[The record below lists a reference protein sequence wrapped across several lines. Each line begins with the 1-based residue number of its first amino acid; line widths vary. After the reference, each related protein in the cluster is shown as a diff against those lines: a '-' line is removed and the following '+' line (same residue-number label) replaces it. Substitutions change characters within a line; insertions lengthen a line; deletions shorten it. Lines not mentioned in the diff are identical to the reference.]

1 MRKQI
6 KDKEFSVMSLLFS
19 PYTIKNLTLKN
30 RIVMSPMCQ
39 YSVTKEDGTPND
51 WHFVHYVS
59 RAIGGTGLIIMEMTS
74 VTPEGR
80 ITNGDLG
87 LWSDEQVPHF
97 QRLVNEI
104 KKYET
109 KIGIQI
115 AHAGRKAE
123 DADQPVGASDI
134 PVEVL
139 PEETMNGELKPPR
152 ALTNDEVKETVQQFK
167 QAAERAIKAGFDTI
181 ELHGA
186 HGYLLHQFM
195 SPSINNRTD
204 EYGEDLALFGEE
216 VIKAVK
222 SVMPA
227 DMPLIM
233 RMSAIEYIDGGY
245 DLSHSIDVAKR
256 FKKAGV
262 DIFHVSSG
270 GEGPP
275 GERKPQNTPGYQ
287 VPFAREFK
295 KQLDLPV
302 IAVGKLSNPELA
314 EATISNGDAEL
325 VAIARGMLNDPYWSL
340 HAEKKLTHKV
350 NSPFQYSRGL
360 R

>member
-1 MRKQI
+1 MNN
-6 KDKEFSVMSLLFS
+6 LFT
-19 PYTIKNLTLKN
+19 PYSIKNLELKN

-39 YSVTKEDGTPND
+39 YSVDKEDGAPND

-59 RAIGGTGLIIMEMTS
+59 RSVGGTGLIIMEMTS

-87 LWSDEQVPHF
+87 LWSDHQIPEY
-97 QRLVNEI
+97 QRIINEI
-104 KKYET
+104 HKHGT
-109 KIGIQI
+109 KVGIQI

-123 DADQPVGASDI
+123 DATQPVGASDI

-152 ALTNDEVKETVQQFK
+152 ALTTQEVQKTVQQFK
-167 QAAERAIKAGFDTI
+167 EATERAVKAGFDTI

-195 SPSINNRTD
+195 SPSINNRAD
-204 EYGEDLALFGEE
+204 DYGKDLALFGEE
-216 VIKAVK
+216 VVRAVK
-222 SVMPA
+222 SVMPPT
-227 DMPLIM
+227 MPLIM
-233 RMSAIEYIDGGY
+233 RMSAIEYVDGGY
-245 DLSHSIDVAKR
+245 NLSHSIKMAKR
-256 FKKAGV
+256 FKEAGV
-262 DIFHVSSG
+262 DLFHISSG

-275 GERKPQNTPGYQ
+275 GKSKPKNTPGYQ

-295 KQLDLPV
+295 EQLGLPV
-302 IAVGKLSNPELA
+302 IAVGKLSHPALA

-325 VAIARGMLNDPYWSL
+325 VAIARGMLNDPYWGL
-340 HAEKKLTHKV
+340 HAEKALTHKV
-350 NSPFQYSRGL
+350 NPPFQYSRGI

>member
-1 MRKQI
+1 
-6 KDKEFSVMSLLFS
+6 
-19 PYTIKNLTLKN
+19 
-30 RIVMSPMCQ
+30 MSPMCQ
-39 YSVTKEDGTPND
+39 YSVVKDDGAPND

-87 LWSDEQVPHF
+87 LWSDEQIPHY
-97 QRLVNEI
+97 QRLIKEI
-104 KKYET
+104 KKYDT
-109 KIGIQI
+109 KVGIQI

-134 PVEVL
+134 PADVL

-152 ALTNDEVKETVQQFK
+152 ALTNQEVKETIQQFK
-167 QAAERAIKAGFDTI
+167 DATERAIKAGFDTI

-204 EYGEDLALFGEE
+204 EYGQDLALFGEE

-222 SVMPA
+222 SVMPT

-233 RMSAIEYIDGGY
+233 RISAVEYIDGGY
-245 DLSHSIDVAKR
+245 DLPHAIDMAKR

-287 VPFAREFK
+287 VPFARAFK
-295 KQLDLPV
+295 EQLDIPV
-302 IAVGKLSNPELA
+302 IAVGKLSSPELA
-314 EATISNGDAEL
+314 EATISSGNADL

-340 HAEKKLTHKV
+340 HAEKRLTHEV
-350 NSPFQYSRGL
+350 NPPVQYSRGI

>member
-1 MRKQI
+1 
-6 KDKEFSVMSLLFS
+6 MSHLFK
-19 PYTIKNLTLKN
+19 PYTIKNLSLKN

-39 YSVTKEDGTPND
+39 YSVIKKDGAPNN

-59 RAIGGTGLIIMEMTS
+59 RAVGGTGLIIMEMTS

-80 ITNGDLG
+80 ITNEDLG
-87 LWSDEQVPHF
+87 LWSDEQIPHY
-97 QRLVNEI
+97 QQLINEI
-104 KKYET
+104 KKYDT
-109 KIGIQI
+109 KVGIQI

-123 DADQPVGASDI
+123 DADQPVGPSDI

-139 PEETMNGELKPPR
+139 PEETKNGELKPPK
-152 ALTNDEVKETVQQFK
+152 ALTNQEVKEIVQQFK
-167 QAAERAIKAGFDTI
+167 HAAERAVKAGFDTI

-204 EYGEDLALFGEE
+204 EYGKDLALFGEE
-216 VIKAVK
+216 IVKEVK
-222 SVMPA
+222 SVIPA

-233 RMSAIEYIDGGY
+233 RISAMEYIDGGY
-245 DLSHSIDVAKR
+245 ELPHAIKMAKR
-256 FKKAGV
+256 FKSAGV
-262 DIFHVSSG
+262 DILHVSSG

-275 GERKPQNTPGYQ
+275 GERKPLNTPGYQ
-287 VPFAREFK
+287 VPFARALK
-295 KQLDLPV
+295 NQLDIPV

-314 EATISNGDAEL
+314 EATITNGDAEL

-340 HAEKKLTHKV
+340 HAEKQLTRKV
-350 NSPFQYSRGL
+350 NPPAQYERGI